1 MGNRK
6 CSSILHLRAW
16 INAVTG
22 IIPIVRKPKE
32 QIMLNKRLVVGCLT
46 IFGTL
51 ISINVLAD
59 ITMQQR
65 ITVEAGGAM
74 SFMSLEST
82 VTTSISSD
90 KSRSETKM
98 APKSGLMGSLM
109 KNLDTTSIMR
119 LDKDLIWE
127 LRPKK
132 QQYSEMT
139 FEQMRE
145 QMELAMEQLKDVQ
158 ESGSAGALP
167 VSEEDCQWSDP
178 KFESIDTGEKKRFA
192 NVKAKQHIITIEETC
207 TVPESGQ
214 TCVLTWTMENWMA
227 KRMPGDEET
236 IEFNKALAEKLG
248 TEEMLAGAQA
258 MSRALLSMF
267 KSGWEEALDEMSELK
282 GYPVKTVMQMEIGG
296 ESCTATS
303 GQPIAMDSLWNNAL
317 EAGVNS
323 ASQNAGYHA
332 GQAISKETRDAMGNS
347 VGGSVAGSAA
357 GAATS
362 ELISGLFKK
371 FGKKK
376 KKTDPE
382 PTATATAPAA
392 APSAT
397 GSTVL
402 FRVTTELISINDD
415 KISQDRFE
423 LPSGWKKVSWK

>member
-1 MGNRK
+1 
-6 CSSILHLRAW
+6 
-16 INAVTG
+16 
-22 IIPIVRKPKE
+22 
-32 QIMLNKRLVVGCLT
+32 MLNKRLLVTCLT
-46 IFGTL
+46 TFTAL
-51 ISINVLAD
+51 VTTNTFAD

-65 ITVEAGGAM
+65 ITTEAGGAM
-74 SFMSLEST
+74 SFMSSEST
-82 VTTSISSD
+82 ATTFISGD

-98 APKSGLMGSLM
+98 AAKSGLMGSLM
-109 KNLDTTSIMR
+109 KNLDTVSIMR
-119 LDKDLIWE
+119 LDKDLIWQ
-127 LRPKK
+127 LSPKK

-139 FEQMRE
+139 FEQLRE
-145 QMELAMEQLKDVQ
+145 QMEQAMEQLKDAQ

-178 KFESIDTGEKKRFA
+178 KLESTDTGVKKRFA
-192 NVKAKQHIITIEETC
+192 NVKAEQHIITIEETC

>member
-1 MGNRK
+1 
-6 CSSILHLRAW
+6 
-16 INAVTG
+16 
-22 IIPIVRKPKE
+22 
-32 QIMLNKRLVVGCLT
+32 
-46 IFGTL
+46 
-51 ISINVLAD
+51 
-59 ITMQQR
+59 
-65 ITVEAGGAM
+65 
-74 SFMSLEST
+74 
-82 VTTSISSD
+82 
-90 KSRSETKM
+90 
-98 APKSGLMGSLM
+98 M

-145 QMELAMEQLKDVQ
+145 QMAQAMEQLKDVQ

-167 VSEEDCQWSDP
+167 ISEEDCQWSDP
-178 KFESIDTGEKKRFA
+178 KFESIDTGEKKHFA

-296 ESCTATS
+296 ESCTAMS
-303 GQPIAMDSLWNNAL
+303 GQPIAMDGLWNNAL

-357 GAATS
+357 GAASS

-371 FGKKK
+371 FGKRK
-376 KKTDPE
+376 KKTEPE
-382 PTATATAPAA
+382 PTATATAPAG

-415 KISQDRFE
+415 RISQDQFE